1 MLKYKDIQN
10 GRKFMGKEEGI
21 VMRGNASLL
30 RVLSLALAFMLII
43 WSGLAITSGRHFYG
57 ATGLA
62 YSWIMGGLG
71 FGILLASFGYIRVL
85 RPPYLY
91 VYIGFFALMFLR
103 EMGWIAL

>member
-1 MLKYKDIQN
+1 MLK
-10 GRKFMGKEEGI
+10 
-21 VMRGNASLL
+21 MRGNASLL
-30 RVLSLALAFMLII
+30 RVLSLALSFMLII

-62 YSWIMGGLG
+62 YSWIMLALGL
-71 FGILLASFGYIRVL
+71 GILLVNFGYVRVL

-91 VYIGFFALMFLR
+91 LYLGFFALMFLR